1 MPGFLFLYFYHMIEP
16 IPFLLIKK
24 ITKSYTGEVF
34 SGIKEVSLEITEGK
48 ITAIIGSSGSGK
60 STLLNL
66 IYGLISADEGT
77 VYLEGHRVWGSDVK
91 LIPGHEQMKMVTQ
104 QSDHLNHYAKVWD
117 NVASLLP
124 NTNLQYKSDKTT
136 EVLKQ
141 LRLLDLK
148 ERRVADLSGGERQ
161 RVSIARALVSNPK
174 VLLLDEP
181 FNQVD
186 ASFRD
191 NLQQDIRQIV
201 QQTGLTVIMVSHD
214 PQEVLSLA
222 DELVVLKDGEIVETG
237 TPQQL
242 YQQPQNLYTATLLAN
257 GTVFTG
263 IKAASLGISTDKKTV
278 MVYAEDFYTDKNSIG
293 NLCTIEAVLF
303 KGFYQELIMEKADI
317 RFKMINLEIGKYQV
331 NEEVGVA
338 IKRFLAFDE

>member
-1 MPGFLFLYFYHMIEP
+1 MTEA
-16 IPFLLIKK
+16 IPFLEVKK
-24 ITKSYTGEVF
+24 ATKLF
-34 SGIKEVSLEITEGK
+34 SGEKISGVKNIDLSIAEGK
-48 ITAIIGSSGSGK
+48 ITAIIGRSGSGK

-66 IYGLISADEGT
+66 IYGLIDADSGE
-77 VYLEGHRVWGSDVK
+77 VRLMDERVWGPAEK
-91 LIPGHEQMKMVTQ
+91 LIPGHDQMKMVTQ

-201 QQTGLTVIMVSHD
+201 QQTGLTVILVSHD

-237 TPQQL
+237 NPQQL
-242 YQQPQNLYTATLLAN
+242 YQQPKRLYTATLLAN

-263 IKAASLGISTDKKTV
+263 IKAASLGIVTDKKTV
-278 MVYAEDFYTDKNSIG
+278 MVYAEGFYTDKNSIE
-293 NLCTIEAVLF
+293 NLCTIEVVLF
-303 KGFYQELIMEKADI
+303 KGFYEELILDNGLVK
-317 RFKMINLEIGKYQV
+317 FKMINLQV
-331 NEEVGVA
+331 GSFRVGDQVSVKVNKFLTFEEE
-338 IKRFLAFDE
+338 LA

>member
-1 MPGFLFLYFYHMIEP
+1 MAEP
-16 IPFLLIKK
+16 IPFLQVKNIS
-24 ITKSYTGEVF
+24 KSYTGEVF
-34 SGIKEVSLEITEGK
+34 SGIKEVSLEIKPGK
-48 ITAIIGSSGSGK
+48 ITAIIGRSGSGK

-66 IYGLISADEGT
+66 IYGLIDADAGEVGFMD
-77 VYLEGHRVWGSDVK
+77 ERVWGPTEK
-91 LIPGHEQMKMVTQ
+91 LIPGHDQMKMVTQ

-124 NTNLQYKSDKTT
+124 NTNLDYKTTKTT
-136 EVLKQ
+136 EVLQQ

-148 ERRVADLSGGERQ
+148 DRRIADLSGGERQ
-161 RVSIARALVSNPK
+161 RVSIARALVSSPK

-222 DELVVLKDGEIVETG
+222 DELVVLKDGEVVETG
-237 TPQQL
+237 NPQQL
-242 YQQPQNLYTATLLAN
+242 YQQPQKLYTATLLAN
-257 GTVFTG
+257 GAVFSG
-263 IKAASLGISTDKKTV
+263 IKAASLGIVTDKKTV
-278 MVYAEDFYTDKNSIG
+278 MVYAEDFYIDKNSIE
-293 NLCTIEAVLF
+293 NECTIDAVLF
-303 KGFYQELIMEKADI
+303 KGFYEELILNNGSVK
-317 RFKMINLEIGKYQV
+317 FKMINLNTKSYQTGEKV
-331 NEEVGVA
+331 TVA
-338 IKRFLAFDE
+338 VKRFLTFKE

>member
-1 MPGFLFLYFYHMIEP
+1 MEQ
-16 IPFLLIKK
+16 IPFLQIEN

-34 SGIKEVSLEITEGK
+34 SGIKEVSLDIKLGK
-48 ITAIIGSSGSGK
+48 ITAIIGRSGSGK
-60 STLLNL
+60 STLLNI
-66 IYGLISADEGT
+66 IYGLIDADAGE
-77 VYLEGHRVWGSDVK
+77 VRLMDERVWGPSEK

-124 NTNLQYKSDKTT
+124 NTNLEYKSAKTT
-136 EVLKQ
+136 EVLQQ
-141 LRLLDLK
+141 LRLLDMK
-148 ERRVADLSGGERQ
+148 NRRVADLSGGERQ
-161 RVSIARALVSNPK
+161 RVSIARALISNPK

-191 NLQQDIRQIV
+191 GLQQDIRQIV
-201 QQTGLTVIMVSHD
+201 QQTGLTVILVSHD

-222 DELVVLKDGEIVETG
+222 DELVVLKNGEIVEAG
-237 TPQQL
+237 SPQQL

-263 IKAASLGISTDKKTV
+263 IKAASLGIVTDKKTV
-278 MVYAEDFYTDKNSIG
+278 MVYAEDFYIDKNSIG
-293 NLCTIEAVLF
+293 NLCTIKAVLF
-303 KGFYQELIMEKADI
+303 KGFYEELILEKEDI
-317 RFKMINLEIGKYQV
+317 HFKLINLEIGKYQIE
-331 NEEVGVA
+331 EEVSIN
-338 IKRFLAFDE
+338 IKQLFTFDETN

>member
-1 MPGFLFLYFYHMIEP
+1 MYFCFMAEL
-16 IPFLLIKK
+16 IPFLQVKNV
-24 ITKSYTGEVF
+24 TKLF
-34 SGIKEVSLEITEGK
+34 SGEKISGVKNVSLNIDKGK
-48 ITAIIGSSGSGK
+48 ITAIIGRSGSGK

-66 IYGLISADEGT
+66 IYGLLTLDEG
-77 VYLEGHRVWGSDVK
+77 EIIFQNERVLGPEIK
-91 LIPGHEQMKMVTQ
+91 LIPGHDQMKMVTQ

-124 NTNLQYKSDKTT
+124 NTNLDYKSTKTT
-136 EVLKQ
+136 EVLQQ

-148 ERRVADLSGGERQ
+148 ERRVTDLSGGERQ

-186 ASFRD
+186 ASFRN
-191 NLQQDIRQIV
+191 NLQQDIRHIV
-201 QQTGLTVIMVSHD
+201 AETGITVILVSHD

-237 TPQQL
+237 NPQQL
-242 YQQPQNLYTATLLAN
+242 YQNPQKLYTATLLAN

-263 IKAASLGISTDKKTV
+263 IKAASLGIVTDAKTV
-278 MVYAEDFYTDKNSIG
+278 MVYAEDIYADKNSIE
-293 NLCTIEAVLF
+293 NLCIIEAVLF
-303 KGFYQELIMEKADI
+303 KGFYEELILNNGLVTFKA
-317 RFKMINLEIGKYQV
+317 INLQPKIFQV
-331 NEEVGVA
+331 GDQVSVSV
-338 IKRFLAFDE
+338 KKFLTFDESFT

>member
-1 MPGFLFLYFYHMIEP
+1 MYFCFMAEL
-16 IPFLLIKK
+16 IPFLQVKNV
-24 ITKSYTGEVF
+24 TKLF
-34 SGIKEVSLEITEGK
+34 SGEKISGVKNVSLNIDKGK
-48 ITAIIGSSGSGK
+48 ITAIIGRSGSGK

-66 IYGLISADEGT
+66 IYGLLTLDEGEI
-77 VYLEGHRVWGSDVK
+77 VFQNERVLGPEIK
-91 LIPGHEQMKMVTQ
+91 LIPGHDQMKMVTQ

-124 NTNLQYKSDKTT
+124 NTNLDYKSTKTT
-136 EVLKQ
+136 EVLQQ

-148 ERRVADLSGGERQ
+148 ERRVTDLSGGERQ

-186 ASFRD
+186 ASFRN
-191 NLQQDIRQIV
+191 NLQQDIRHIV
-201 QQTGLTVIMVSHD
+201 AETGITVILVSHD

-237 TPQQL
+237 NPQQL
-242 YQQPQNLYTATLLAN
+242 YQNPQKLYTATLLAN

-263 IKAASLGISTDKKTV
+263 IKAASLGIVTDAKTV
-278 MVYAEDFYTDKNSIG
+278 MVYAEDIYADKNSIE
-293 NLCTIEAVLF
+293 NLCIIEAVLF
-303 KGFYQELIMEKADI
+303 KGFYEELILNNGLVTFKA
-317 RFKMINLEIGKYQV
+317 INLQPKIFQV
-331 NEEVGVA
+331 GDQVSVSV
-338 IKRFLAFDE
+338 KKFLTFDESFT

>member
-1 MPGFLFLYFYHMIEP
+1 M
-16 IPFLLIKK
+16 
-24 ITKSYTGEVF
+24 
-34 SGIKEVSLEITEGK
+34 
-48 ITAIIGSSGSGK
+48 IGSSGSGK

-77 VYLEGHRVWGSDVK
+77 VYLEGERVWGPDVK
-91 LIPGHEQMKMVTQ
+91 LIPGHDAMKMVTQ

-124 NTNLQYKSDKTT
+124 NTDLEYKSAKTT
-136 EVLKQ
+136 EVLQQ

-148 ERRVADLSGGERQ
+148 DRRIADLSGGERQ
-161 RVSIARALVSNPK
+161 RVSIARALAASPK

-186 ASFRD
+186 ASFREH
-191 NLQQDIRQIV
+191 LQQDIRNIV
-201 QQTGLTVIMVSHD
+201 VQTGLTVIMVSHD

-222 DELVVLKDGEIVETG
+222 DELVVLKAGEIVETG

-242 YQQPQNLYTATLLAN
+242 YNQPEKLYTAKLLAN

-263 IKAASLGISTDKKTV
+263 IKTASLGIETHAETV
-278 MVYAEDFYTDKNSIG
+278 MIYAEDFYIDKNSTS
-293 NLCTIEAVLF
+293 NLCTVKTVLF
-303 KGFYQELIMEKADI
+303 KGFYEELVLEKEEI
-317 RFKMINLEIGKYQV
+317 CFKMINPEIGKYQLNQKV
-331 NEEVGVA
+331 NVNV
-338 IKRFLAFDE
+338 KRFITFNEPA